1 MRVLT
6 KIMGKPCCWHLF
18 GMDCM
23 ETDGSLTDSCLSL
36 SGASCA
42 ANMLCDRLEPGPCV
56 GAALYALGTWI
67 HALPKG
73 LEIFQHCGS
82 FIPPATDGDFG
93 LQLVV
98 LRQP

>member
-1 MRVLT
+1 MA
-6 KIMGKPCCWHLF
+6 F

-82 FIPPATDGDFG
+82 FIPPATDRRRFWVAVSRAWATVKNRLG
-93 LQLVV
+93 
-98 LRQP
+98 